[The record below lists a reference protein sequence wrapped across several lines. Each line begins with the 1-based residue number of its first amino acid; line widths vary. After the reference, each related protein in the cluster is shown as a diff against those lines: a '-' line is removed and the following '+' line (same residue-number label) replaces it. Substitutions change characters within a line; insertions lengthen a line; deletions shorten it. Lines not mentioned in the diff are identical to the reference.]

1 MDSFALR
8 RVRQTPQKRLASASI
23 FFCLLLAA
31 CGQAASTPTPD
42 VSKPAWLATAI
53 ASGEVRVMTFLPG
66 NYSASCLIGVSRQ
79 EQPHQGFFSCRV

>member
-53 ASGEVRVMTFLPG
+53 ASGEVRVMTFF
-66 NYSASCLIGVSRQ
+66 AW
-79 EQPHQGFFSCRV
+79 